1 MQNTKEMRWKNKK
14 NLPEKPYF
22 TRFARYMKISIYRPK
37 KDRCEACLGHKLGHV
52 SDTIFEHHV
61 TTKEEAREAKDVEK

>member
-1 MQNTKEMRWKNKK
+1 
-14 NLPEKPYF
+14 
-22 TRFARYMKISIYRPK
+22 MKISIYRPK